1 MIDITR
7 PLSVTTA
14 PWPGDTPLQIDWT
27 LHLSRGD
34 NVSLSGIT
42 FSTHLGTH
50 VDAPAHYMPDGH
62 TMHGFALPAFVG
74 PARVIDAVGC
84 ESVTA
89 QVLEEG
95 NAQNSPRV
103 LVRTL
108 AEVIPEKFVSDYP
121 PLAPDGAEALVGSGV
136 RLYGTDAPS
145 IDPMDSA
152 DMTAHRILGA
162 AGLPILENLDLSRAP
177 AGEYDLIALPMKL
190 VEAEAASVR
199 AVLLPAGSLAL
210 KS

>member
-1 MIDITR
+1 
-7 PLSVTTA
+7 
-14 PWPGDTPLQIDWT
+14 
-27 LHLSRGD
+27 
-34 NVSLSGIT
+34 
-42 FSTHLGTH
+42 
-50 VDAPAHYMPDGH
+50 
-62 TMHGFALPAFVG
+62 
-74 PARVIDAVGC
+74 
-84 ESVTA
+84 
-89 QVLEEG
+89 
-95 NAQNSPRV
+95 
-103 LVRTL
+103 
-108 AEVIPEKFVSDYP
+108 VSDYP

-210 KS
+210 ES